1 MRTYRGR
8 ESSAPLIRHLYHM
21 TQIVP
26 TPVPV
31 AILGA
36 ARTFKSTLRVYVSKV
51 SFRAFV
57 GTCIA
62 LAAMFVAFLYFS
74 EISSVRAVSAAPQLA
89 SDKVYLGTPVA
100 GAVVSVTEKTPM
112 LEMHIANNGLV
123 LLRGARVISNSRGT
137 IRGCAR

>member
-1 MRTYRGR
+1 
-8 ESSAPLIRHLYHM
+8 
-21 TQIVP
+21 
-26 TPVPV
+26 
-31 AILGA
+31 
-36 ARTFKSTLRVYVSKV
+36 
-51 SFRAFV
+51 
-57 GTCIA
+57 
-62 LAAMFVAFLYFS
+62 MFVAFLYFS

-137 IRGCAR
+137 IRVALAWGSGDFAWKVETDSGTEFLTTEGAKLSLGDIDIGDIVTVTGTLKSSGAEPVLEANYIRK